1 MSEWVRCTLGDLITF
16 QRGYDLPKNKMQ
28 EGIFPVVGS
37 NGIIGF
43 HNMYTTDEPSI
54 TIGRSGNVGKPFVY
68 YGKTWSH
75 NTTLYV
81 KDYKGN
87 DSIFVFYLLKSLD
100 LGRYAGGSAVPTL
113 NRNHIHDIDII
124 VPNSVEEQRKI
135 GVFLKKIDDKIELNN
150 SINNNLE
157 QQAQAI
163 FMNKLLSLSKV
174 PDDYKKSNLLD
185 IAKYV
190 NGLAMQKH
198 RPPRNDNGLPVL
210 KIKEF
215 RQGFCDNNSDICSSN
230 IKEDYI
236 IHDGDVVFSW
246 SGTLLVGIWC
256 GGTCGLNQ
264 HLFKVTSSHYDK
276 WFYYSWTKYHLDRF
290 IAIASD
296 KATTMGHIKREDLI
310 KAEVLIPSRSDYQE
324 IGKLLQPIYDLIISN
339 RIEIKKL
346 VILRDTLL
354 PKLLSGELD
363 VSNID
368 I

>member
-43 HNMYTTDEPSI
+43 HNTYTTDEPSI

-100 LGRYAGGSAVPTL
+100 LGSYAGGSAVPTL
-113 NRNHIHDIDII
+113 NRNHIHDIDIV

-150 SINNNLE
+150 SLNNNLE
-157 QQAQAI
+157 QQ
-163 FMNKLLSLSKV
+163 V
-174 PDDYKKSNLLD
+174 SNIYQSWFENSDVINGILPENWNYVEFST
-185 IAKYV
+185 IANIASGK
-190 NGLAMQKH
+190 
-198 RPPRNDNGLPVL
+198 RPPN
-210 KIKEF
+210 KAK
-215 RQGFCDNNSDICSSN
+215 FCDLENPIPIVGASSIMGFTSKTN
-230 IKEDYI
+230 QTNKILI
-236 IHDGDVVFSW
+236 IGRV
-246 SGTLLVGIWC
+246 GTLGAVQRVNTPCWASDNTLI
-256 GGTCGLNQ
+256 
-264 HLFKVTSSHYDK
+264 
-276 WFYYSWTKYHLDRF
+276 
-290 IAIASD
+290 IASKYYEFTNQLLRRFD
-296 KATTMGHIKREDLI
+296 YSSINRGSTQPLI
-310 KAEVLIPSRSDYQE
+310 TQSDV
-324 IGKLLQPIYDLIISN
+324 
-339 RIEIKKL
+339 KKL
-346 VILRDTLL
+346 VILLPDNNTLLEFEGITAQLMKRWEANNLENERLISLRNILL

-363 VSNID
+363 ISNIE